1 MSTRLTL
8 AALMACFV
16 LALASP
22 ALAYDPTGKSED
34 KDVLFQVS
42 TINAL
47 LAGQYDGVAT
57 IGELRR
63 GGGFGLGTLHG
74 LDGEMVVL
82 DGVARQVRMDGSVHV
97 VPDQETTP
105 WAAVTTFEPDLFLKL
120 NTVQDFKDLEKQLLA
135 ALPGK
140 NMFYAIRIEG
150 TFKHVKARSVPGQKK
165 PYPPLAE
172 VVKEQAVFDLR
183 DRPGTL
189 IGLYCPAMVKGLNV
203 VGFHFHFLT
212 KDAQAG
218 GHVLDLTAENLTA
231 SIDVTP
237 TLRMTLPEHGEFQK
251 EDLTRDREAELRKI
265 EN

>member
-1 MSTRLTL
+1 MPIRLTL
-8 AALMACFV
+8 TALLSCLI
-16 LALASP
+16 LAFASP
-22 ALAYDPTGKSED
+22 ALAHESED
-34 KDVLFQVS
+34 NDVLSQVS

-47 LAGQYDGVAT
+47 LAGQYDGVGT
-57 IGELRR
+57 IGELLRS
-63 GGGFGLGTLHG
+63 GGFGLGTLQG
-74 LDGEMVVL
+74 LDGEMIVL

-120 NTVQDFKDLEKQLLA
+120 NTVTDFKDLEKQLSD

-172 VVKEQAVFDLR
+172 VVKEQAIFDLK
-183 DRPGTL
+183 DKTGTL
-189 IGLYCPAMVKGLNV
+189 VGFYCPAMVKGINV

-218 GHVLDLTAENLTA
+218 GHVLDLTAKDLTA

-237 TLRMTLPEHGEFQK
+237 TLRLTLPEHGEFQK
-251 EDLTRDREAELRKI
+251 EDLAKDREAELKKI

>member
-1 MSTRLTL
+1 MPISHTL
-8 AALMACFV
+8 
-16 LALASP
+16 P
-22 ALAYDPTGKSED
+22 ALVACLVLVFTSPSLAQEQENN
-34 KDVLFQVS
+34 DVLSQVS

-47 LAGQYDGVAT
+47 LAGQYQGVAS
-57 IGELRR
+57 IEELLR
-63 GGGFGLGTLHG
+63 GGGFGLGTLQG
-74 LDGEMVVL
+74 LDGEMIIL

-120 NTVQDFKDLEKQLLA
+120 NTVTDFKDLEKQLSD

-150 TFKHVKARSVPGQKK
+150 TFKHVKARSVPGQKM

-172 VVKEQAVFDLR
+172 VVKAQAVFELENKT
-183 DRPGTL
+183 GTL
-189 IGLYCPAMVKGLNV
+189 VGFYCPAMVKGINV

-212 KDAQAG
+212 EDAQAG
-218 GHVLDLTAENLTA
+218 GHVLNLTAEDLTA

-237 TLRMTLPEHGEFQK
+237 TLRLTLPEHGEFQK
-251 EDLTRDREAELRKI
+251 EDLTKDREAELKKI